1 MLHHRADKNAPLMKS
16 DNENQ
21 YAISLSKGIWT
32 SYAAEKLGKKNK
44 DPFFPLEM
52 HSSGETDGT
61 WIHPATAAM

>member
-32 SYAAEKLGKKNK
+32 SYAAEKLGKKNN
-44 DPFFPLEM
+44 DSFFPLEM
-52 HSSGETDGT
+52 HSSEETDGT